1 MQSTILIFRMPCRC
15 TIRGQSGRFIG
26 RCDSQTKGRT
36 NSYIFER
43 LAEKLIEVK
52 GSRMQESSDQ
62 VLVSVEEH
70 AAAVGPYGG
79 AEFFWL
85 LVLTLVLP
93 ALMLV
98 IAYVVM

>member
-1 MQSTILIFRMPCRC
+1 
-15 TIRGQSGRFIG
+15 
-26 RCDSQTKGRT
+26 
-36 NSYIFER
+36 
-43 LAEKLIEVK
+43 
-52 GSRMQESSDQ
+52 MQESSDQ

>member
-1 MQSTILIFRMPCRC
+1 MH
-15 TIRGQSGRFIG
+15 
-26 RCDSQTKGRT
+26 DS
-36 NSYIFER
+36 SE
-43 LAEKLIEVK
+43 
-52 GSRMQESSDQ
+52 Q
-62 VLVSVEEH
+62 VLVAVEEH

-85 LVLTLVLP
+85 LVFTLVLP